1 MEMNIEVEKTPVK
14 KRLKALKLQK
24 SSCSSYM
31 IGDSK
36 IPPKQTNTVEKVINN
51 SHSQNLKYNSSS
63 SRVSNNNLGAKG
75 FSSVLKHSNINQ
87 SLLYEDIMKLKS
99 KINKLNVE
107 LSFLKSENRK
117 KDEEIKKIGKFL
129 ESSH

>member
-24 SSCSSYM
+24 SSSSSYM

-63 SRVSNNNLGAKG
+63 SS
-75 FSSVLKHSNINQ
+75 IQ
-87 SLLYEDIMKLKS
+87 
-99 KINKLNVE
+99 
-107 LSFLKSENRK
+107 
-117 KDEEIKKIGKFL
+117 
-129 ESSH
+129 